1 MLNNLVIENIAI
13 IEQAD
18 LSFDEG
24 LSILTGETGA
34 GKSIIIDALAMLVGG
49 RANTGMIRSGADQA
63 TLQAIFTIDHPDQG
77 LLNLLDEYGLA
88 LDEGQLI
95 INRELNNKGRS
106 VIRING
112 KLVNLKTL
120 AALGRY
126 LVDIQ
131 GQYDTQQLL
140 DDHEHLHLLD
150 QFGGQPVQ
158 KALQA
163 YQQVFDQFK
172 QLTKQLRQLQN
183 NQQSVNQELDLLQ
196 FQQQELADAK
206 LVPDEEEDL
215 LARRTKLQHYQKIS
229 DGLQGASR
237 ALNGD
242 MGSGALDL
250 LGTALQDLQNA
261 ANYDSDYDNLA
272 KAVTDSYYAA
282 QEASRELD
290 EKQQALTYDEQEL
303 VEIDDRLQL
312 IHRLKRKYGETV
324 ADILAFQEQVNQK
337 LANYGGADFDEA
349 QLTEERNRVRQQ
361 LTELADQL
369 QAARQQAAEQL
380 SQQINQQLDEL
391 LMSHARFEVRFT
403 PIEGFLASGNQEVAF
418 YVQTNEGEAM
428 APLVKVASGG
438 EAARLMLALKAVFIN
453 QQPVET
459 VVFDEI
465 DTGVSGRVAQAI
477 ANKMTAIAKDAQV
490 LAITHLPQV
499 AAAADQHYF
508 IEKEVAAGRTSTQVS
523 LLDEPGREHAL
534 ALMLSGDEI
543 TEAALANAKA
553 LRAGQ

>member
-1 MLNNLVIENIAI
+1 MLNNLVIENFAI

-63 TLQAIFTIDHPDQG
+63 TLQAIFTIDHPDQD

-120 AALGRY
+120 TALGRY

-131 GQYDTQQLL
+131 GQYDTQRLL

-150 QFGGQPVQ
+150 QFGGQPVK

-261 ANYDSDYDNLA
+261 ANYDSDYDNLV

-349 QLTEERNRVRQQ
+349 QLTEERNQVRQQ

-369 QAARQQAAEQL
+369 QAARQQSADQL
-380 SQQINQQLDEL
+380 AQRINQQLDEL
-391 LMSHARFEVRFT
+391 LMTHARFEVRFT

-438 EAARLMLALKAVFIN
+438 EAARLMLALKAVFIS